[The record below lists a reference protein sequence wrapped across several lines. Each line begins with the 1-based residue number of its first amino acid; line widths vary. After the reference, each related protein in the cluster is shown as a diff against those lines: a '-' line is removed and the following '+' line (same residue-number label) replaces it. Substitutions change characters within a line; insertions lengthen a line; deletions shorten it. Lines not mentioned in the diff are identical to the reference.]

1 MCSCYPRVYGS
12 YIILVAVLRALGT
25 RRSSGAAT
33 GAKAEE
39 ERFNVVKT
47 TIIGAKE
54 EDKGSQCQEA
64 FEFSLALQ
72 ISRIISEKMTSTICG
87 GVWDELSTLYHS
99 RPLDYYSEK
108 IQRNLLSSPQ
118 LINLYYKITLLYTT
132 KGCLAV
138 TTTHSR

>member
-1 MCSCYPRVYGS
+1 M
-12 YIILVAVLRALGT
+12 
-25 RRSSGAAT
+25 
-33 GAKAEE
+33 
-39 ERFNVVKT
+39 
-47 TIIGAKE
+47 IGAKE